1 MREIFTPFTPS
12 GNNGSNNNK
21 FDRDAMK
28 LNSGLIYDLPDW
40 QNTKHQN
47 SKQTE
52 KSLLLYRYF
61 RVRYSL
67 CGKVVVFAGKISN
80 IS

>member
-1 MREIFTPFTPS
+1 
-12 GNNGSNNNK
+12 
-21 FDRDAMK
+21 MK
-28 LNSGLIYDLPDW
+28 PNSGLIYDLPDW
-40 QNTKHQN
+40 QNTKYQN

-52 KSLLLYRYF
+52 KSLLLYRCF